1 MQDTIL
7 SEHITTEATFKELAA
22 EWDVPTVAGL
32 QHQGDVSVVPA
43 SMVRDFRKPTEAV
56 PREGVAVVRGESG
69 GNTHRLLA
77 EGDVRFEARAAS
89 AEDLTLGSLHVGE
102 DATAWLDH
110 PEHGNT
116 GIAPGEYVLRRKREQ
131 AEEMRMVAD

>member
-7 SEHITTEATFKELAA
+7 SQHINTDTTFAELAA

-43 SMVRDFRKPTEAV
+43 AMVRDYQTPEAGV
-56 PREGVAVVRGESG
+56 PRAGVAVVRGESG

-77 EGDVRFEARAAS
+77 HGDVRFDQRTATAD
-89 AEDLTLGSLHVGE
+89 DLTLGSLHVPDG
-102 DATAWLDH
+102 ATAWLDH
-110 PEHGNT
+110 PEHGNA
-116 GIAPGEYVLRRKREQ
+116 GIAPGDYVLRRKREQ
-131 AEEMRMVAD
+131 AEELRMVAD